1 MSDKKIGRPKSENPK
16 MHRITVRLDDYTWKM
31 LEEFCEAYDISPSI
45 VIRRGIEE
53 VCQAP
58 GRVNREKK

>member
-16 MHRITVRLDDYTWKM
+16 THRITVRLDDGTWKM
-31 LEEFCEAYDISPSI
+31 LEKICEGYDISPSI
-45 VIRRGIEE
+45 VIRRGIEAVYQE
-53 VCQAP
+53 P